1 MEEFKFELSQNKPV
15 DVLWGGSVMHSPCPD
30 VEVLTQGRVLGVTGP
45 LTRVL
50 KVTPHPEQ
58 KIYQPQLMMKIVT
71 GNQLWQG
78 CKYL

>member
-1 MEEFKFELSQNKPV
+1 
-15 DVLWGGSVMHSPCPD
+15 MHSPCPD

-58 KIYQPQLMMKIVT
+58 RIQHPQLMMKII
-71 GNQLWQG
+71 NQL
-78 CKYL
+78 